1 MHGQRTPTT
10 TTTAADAAA
19 ARQTW
24 GSKGR
29 YAHVICDEPVP
40 GRQAMIVETDHQKIE
55 WLHGGAMSILLEGD
69 RPTGN
74 SPWSVCA
81 AAAPWRL

>member
-1 MHGQRTPTT
+1 
-10 TTTAADAAA
+10 
-19 ARQTW
+19 
-24 GSKGR
+24 
-29 YAHVICDEPVP
+29 
-40 GRQAMIVETDHQKIE
+40 MIVETDHQKIE

-81 AAAPWRL
+81 AAPPVGARNLVPPPWPGNRAEPARA